1 MDGWWEL
8 VGVVLIAAIF
18 LYIAVTTWFDS
29 SINSRGTTRN
39 RGLSGERG
47 DDYRDRSAL

>member
-8 VGVVLIAAIF
+8 VGVAFVVVVF
-18 LYIAVTTWFDS
+18 LYIAVTTWFDG

-39 RGLSGERG
+39 RGISGERG
-47 DDYRDRSAL
+47 DEYRDRSAL

>member
-1 MDGWWEL
+1 MEGWLEL
-8 VGVVLIAAIF
+8 AGVAFVVLVF

-39 RGLSGERG
+39 RGISGERG

>member
-1 MDGWWEL
+1 MSDWWQFAL
-8 VGVVLIAAIF
+8 VGGLILIF
-18 LYIAVTTWFDS
+18 LYLAVSTWFDK

-47 DDYRDRSAL
+47 DEYRDRSAL